1 LRNVDSSGI
10 ISLVVVAK
18 NSFKP
23 GLFNFFKGIFAATN
37 ASHNFKQNSDL
48 DGPDFLLASLTKVFN
63 SGCTSLLFKF
73 FKCLPLL
80 KCCVT

>member
-48 DGPDFLLASLTKVFN
+48 DGPDFLLASLTKV
-63 SGCTSLLFKF
+63 SLLFKF